1 MKKVFIDAG
10 HGGKDSGAI
19 GNGMYEKNITLP
31 VALKVGEIL
40 TQHKVVVKQTR
51 TTDTFVELKD
61 RAAKANKWGAD
72 VFVSIHCNAFDNP
85 AAQGTETF
93 SHTNST
99 RGTALAKSIHD
110 NIIAKKLYTKNRGIK
125 KANFLVLRETKM
137 VAALTELAFIT
148 NQQDA
153 TLLKTKQN
161 EFAAA
166 IAKGI
171 LDFLGIKYQEAT
183 APAKGTPIIGT
194 SKATINQMQEWAK
207 NKKAHQTF
215 IDLAPTFHRIA
226 TQAGINQALVYAQA
240 AKETGYM
247 KFGGVLNATYFNPCG
262 LKTSQGGSNTDPKA
276 HQRFRNWEEGIQAQV
291 DHLALYAGAKGYPKA
306 NTPDPRHFPYLKGRA
321 TTVESLGG
329 KWATGLSYGTDI
341 VDLMK
346 EIEATPAGSQIK
358 INLLGRPIT
367 ANGKLEN
374 GVNYLTV
381 KGKDIPIRDIF
392 EEALNL
398 QVGWENNTVIIK

>member
-1 MKKVFIDAG
+1 MKKVVIDAG

-40 TQHKVVVKQTR
+40 TQHKVIVNQTR

-72 VFVSIHCNAFDNP
+72 AFVSIHCNAFDNP

-93 SHTNST
+93 SYTNST

-153 TLLKTKQN
+153 ALLKTKQN

-183 APAKGTPIIGT
+183 APAKGTPIT
-194 SKATINQMQEWAK
+194 
-207 NKKAHQTF
+207 
-215 IDLAPTFHRIA
+215 
-226 TQAGINQALVYAQA
+226 
-240 AKETGYM
+240 
-247 KFGGVLNATYFNPCG
+247 
-262 LKTSQGGSNTDPKA
+262 
-276 HQRFRNWEEGIQAQV
+276 
-291 DHLALYAGAKGYPKA
+291 
-306 NTPDPRHFPYLKGRA
+306 
-321 TTVESLGG
+321 
-329 KWATGLSYGTDI
+329 
-341 VDLMK
+341 
-346 EIEATPAGSQIK
+346 GSQIK

-367 ANGKLEN
+367 ATGKLEN

-392 EEALNL
+392 EALNL